1 MPQGPR
7 ITYNCEGTRGDL
19 PMEEGLIGIVVIL
32 ANITNYY
39 PSGYYYDYA
48 LLDCTPHG
56 DF

>member
-1 MPQGPR
+1 
-7 ITYNCEGTRGDL
+7 
-19 PMEEGLIGIVVIL
+19 MEEGLIGIVVIL

-56 DF
+56 DFESLNRC